1 MLRVERVEKAGSWPV
16 AEARDQLTLT
26 YDERHRRRALLRT
39 DRGEDILLDLARA
52 VLLEEGD
59 GLELPNGAWVSV
71 SAAPE
76 PLVEVRAASSLLLVR
91 LGWHLGNRH
100 LPAQI
105 EGERI
110 LIRPDHVIEAMLA
123 RLGARLRSVCEPFH
137 PEAGAYAEPSL
148 ANHAHEH
155 H

>member
-1 MLRVERVEKAGSWPV
+1 MLRVERVEKTGNWPAANAG
-16 AEARDQLTLT
+16 DQLTLT

-39 DRGEDILLDLARA
+39 DRGEEILLDLAHA

-59 GLELPNGAWVSV
+59 GLELPDGAWVLV

-76 PLVEVRAASSLLLVR
+76 PLVEVRAASRLLLVR

-110 LIRPDHVIEAMLA
+110 LIRPDHVIEAMLE
-123 RLGARLRSVCEPFH
+123 RLGARLRSVREPFH
-137 PEAGAYAEPSL
+137 PVAGAYAEPRV
-148 ANHAHEH
+148 ANHGHEH